1 MELAEQLQHLSNHSS
16 HLTSGTEATNQTPHS
31 QTDCPK
37 CSGTGWIWS
46 RNEDGIPYCEECPCG
61 IRKKII
67 LQNQLQFAEMPEM
80 YKDCTFANLRSNVYQ
95 SPDSKETFIQAAK
108 AVKYWLENIGEMQK
122 QGMGLYIC
130 SGVKG
135 SGKTRLACSMANELM
150 QKYQKSVKFTTSL
163 RILEEIKST
172 WSARDNATESKLIRD
187 LTYADILVIDDF
199 GADSGRDWINE
210 KFYGIINGRYVD
222 RKITIFTSNY
232 RISQLPYDDRI
243 TNRILERS
251 YEIPFPEESV
261 REHIAEEAR
270 NNMIAAIQKGAK

>member
-1 MELAEQLQHLSNHSS
+1 
-16 HLTSGTEATNQTPHS
+16 
-31 QTDCPK
+31 
-37 CSGTGWIWS
+37 
-46 RNEDGIPYCEECPCG
+46 
-61 IRKKII
+61 
-67 LQNQLQFAEMPEM
+67 MPEM

-95 SPDSKETFIQAAK
+95 FPDSKETFIQAAK
-108 AVKYWLENIGEMQK
+108 AVKYWLENIAEMQK

-172 WSARDNATESKLIRD
+172 WSARDNAAESNLIRD
-187 LTYADILVIDDF
+187 LTYADILIIDDF
-199 GADSGRDWINE
+199 GADSGKDWINE

-232 RISQLPYDDRI
+232 RISQLLYDDRI

>member
-1 MELAEQLQHLSNHSS
+1 
-16 HLTSGTEATNQTPHS
+16 
-31 QTDCPK
+31 
-37 CSGTGWIWS
+37 
-46 RNEDGIPYCEECPCG
+46 
-61 IRKKII
+61 
-67 LQNQLQFAEMPEM
+67 M

-108 AVKYWLENIGEMQK
+108 AVKYWLENIEEMQK

-172 WSARDNATESKLIRD
+172 WPARDNAAESNLIRD
-187 LTYADILVIDDF
+187 LTYADILIIDDF
-199 GADSGRDWINE
+199 GADSGKDWINE

-232 RISQLPYDDRI
+232 RIPQLPYDDRI